1 MTLTGAYSGDW
12 LFVVLYFYVFLL
24 ADTDSVHTFERTPW
38 YIYFLFLL
46 IIQTKYKIANILLQI
61 AFIQMEHIDALS
73 RDVMHF
79 FAHADIDDTP

>member
-1 MTLTGAYSGDW
+1 MGAR
-12 LFVVLYFYVFLL
+12 
-24 ADTDSVHTFERTPW
+24 A
-38 YIYFLFLL
+38 IYC
-46 IIQTKYKIANILLQI
+46 IQTHSITINLYKIANILLQI